1 MRTPLAACLLG
12 IALAAAVHAGPPPT
26 ETQPF
31 KETLHGIE
39 IADPYRWLEGS
50 AGLENGKTDEAL
62 DAKVSAWT
70 DAQNAYSRSVL
81 DRLPHRKEIETRIR
95 SLEGGGFRGGVSR
108 RGEWLFYVRIEPGQ
122 QQPVLVAV
130 RGPRGEAEPRV
141 LVDPVAIDP
150 SGLTTLAWYRTTP
163 DGRLMAFGLFR
174 AGDENATLYL
184 LDTATGTWLADE
196 IHDKVREVEW
206 LPDGSGFLYNNLADV
221 KNPYTRRVRFHK
233 VGTHPR
239 QDRTLIEQDKE
250 GPGATTFGPFA
261 HLSPNGRWAIL
272 GYWTGSGTNDLWVI
286 DFQEWLRTGKS
297 DRKLILVGKQ
307 AQSGLFDVYEPGD
320 PIVGDTYYMTT
331 NLDAP
336 HKKVVAVDLKD
347 PAPAKWREIIPE
359 RKDAVLETLSNA
371 GKDSGILVARYLENA
386 STRIERF
393 GLDGRSKGEIPL
405 PGIGSADL
413 STDPKQ
419 TEAFL
424 NFQSFNEPPAL
435 YRVDLA
441 TGESRLWWRPELPFD
456 PSILEVEQV
465 WYPSKDGTRI
475 SMFLVHKKGFK
486 RDGHTPTIL
495 YGYGGF
501 GIPTTP
507 YFDSSM
513 VPWLEAGG
521 LYALPNLRGG
531 SEYGEDWH
539 RAGMLEKKQNVFDD
553 FIAAAEWL
561 IANGYTR
568 PANLGIL
575 GASNGGLLI
584 GAAVTQRPD
593 LFSAGLALVPLMDM
607 LRYHKFLR
615 ARNWTPELGSSDDP
629 NQIGFLL
636 RYSPYHN
643 VKSGVK
649 YPALLLTAGERD
661 ERVHPL
667 HARKMTA
674 RLQAATA
681 SDPEAKPIL
690 LQVDRDT
697 GHGMGTPTDKAVLSL
712 VDQISF
718 LMWQLYPAT
727 SKVP

>member
-1 MRTPLAACLLG
+1 M
-12 IALAAAVHAGPPPT
+12 
-26 ETQPF
+26 
-31 KETLHGIE
+31 
-39 IADPYRWLEGS
+39 
-50 AGLENGKTDEAL
+50 
-62 DAKVSAWT
+62 
-70 DAQNAYSRSVL
+70 L
-81 DRLPHRKEIETRIR
+81 DRLPRRQEIETRLR
-95 SLEGGGFRGGVSR
+95 ALEGGGFQGAVSQ
-108 RGEWLFYVRIEPGQ
+108 RGEWLFYVRREAGQ
-122 QQPVLVAV
+122 QQSALVVA
-130 RGPRGEAEPRV
+130 GKDGKPRV

-150 SGLTTLAWYRTTP
+150 SGLTTLAWYKTSP
-163 DGRLMAFGLFR
+163 DGRLVAFGLFR

-184 LDTATGTWLADE
+184 LETATGTWLADE
-196 IHDKVREVEW
+196 ISNKVREVEW
-206 LPDGSGFLYNNLADV
+206 LPDGSGFLYNHLADV

-233 VGTHPR
+233 VGTHHR
-239 QDRTLIEQDKE
+239 QDRTLLEQHKE

-272 GYWTGSGTNDLWVI
+272 GYWTGSGTNDLWVM
-286 DFQEWLRTGKS
+286 DFQEWLRTGLPA
-297 DRKLILVGKQ
+297 DIERKPVLVGRE
-307 AQSGLFDVYEPGD
+307 AQSGLYDVYETGD

-336 HKKVVAVDLKD
+336 NKKVVAIDLKD
-347 PAPAKWREIIPE
+347 PSPAKWREVIPE

-371 GKDSGILVARYLENA
+371 AGSLLVARYLKNA
-386 STRIERF
+386 STRVERF

-405 PGIGSADL
+405 PGIGWAFLD
-413 STDPKQ
+413 THPDQ

-424 NFQSFNEPPAL
+424 SFMSFNEPMTL
-435 YRVDLA
+435 YRVGLA
-441 TGESRLWWRPELPFD
+441 TGERRVWWREELPFD
-456 PSILEVEQV
+456 PSTLAVEQV

-475 SMFLVHKKGFK
+475 SMFLVHKKGLK
-486 RDGHTPTIL
+486 RDGCNPTLL

-507 YFDSSM
+507 HFDTGV

-521 LYALPNLRGG
+521 VYALPNLRGG

-568 PANLGIL
+568 PERLGIL
-575 GASNGGLLI
+575 GGSNGGLLI

-593 LFSAGLALVPLMDM
+593 LFSAGIAQVPILDM

-629 NQIGFLL
+629 KQIGFLH

-643 VKSGVK
+643 VKKGTK
-649 YPALLLTAGERD
+649 YPAMLLTAGERD

-674 RLQAATA
+674 LLQAATA
-681 SDPEAKPIL
+681 SDPEAEPIL
-690 LQVDRDT
+690 LQVDRES
-697 GHGMGTPTDKAVLSL
+697 GHGMGAPADKGTRDAVDL
-712 VDQISF
+712 ISF
-718 LMWQLYPAT
+718 LMWQL
-727 SKVP
+727 KVGEACGGAP